1 MTRMSRISWE
11 RATEIPL
18 LIAGFLFLFSYS
30 WQVLA
35 NPTPEVYF
43 AWEVV
48 AIVVW
53 VFFGI
58 DYVVRL
64 VLAKQKIRWFF
75 HNIVDFLV
83 LVLPPL
89 RPLRLVRLL
98 LLVRVFRRNAP
109 RLVRNRI
116 LAFASVATLLLVYIA
131 SLAVL
136 EAERG
141 FGEIEMFGDALWWAL
156 VTVTT
161 VGYGDYTPV
170 TLIGRAI
177 AVGLMLGG
185 VVLVGIIVGTLG
197 SWIIQSVT
205 EDTDEAIDETTDA
218 VVELRDEVRQLRA
231 SLEAHGIDTERRT

>member
-1 MTRMSRISWE
+1 MTRISWE

-18 LIAGFLFLFSYS
+18 LVAGFLFLFSYS

-35 NPTPEVYF
+35 EPTPEVF
-43 AWEVV
+43 MAWEVV

-53 VFFGI
+53 VLFGV

-64 VLAKQKIRWFF
+64 ILAKQKLRWFAR
-75 HNIVDFLV
+75 NIVDFLV

-98 LLVRVFRRNAP
+98 FLVRVFRRNAP
-109 RLVRNRI
+109 RFVRNRI
-116 LAFASVATLLLVYIA
+116 LAFASIATVLLVYIA

-141 FGEIEMFGDALWWAL
+141 LGEINTFGDSLWWAL
-156 VTVTT
+156 VTVST

-170 TLIGRAI
+170 TVIGRVI

-205 EDTDEAIDETTDA
+205 DDTDEAIDETTDA
-218 VVELRDEVRQLRA
+218 VIALRDEVRQLRA
-231 SLEAHGIDTERRT
+231 ALEDRGFDPDRH

>member
-1 MTRMSRISWE
+1 MTRISWE

-35 NPTPEVYF
+35 DPSPEVYF

-48 AIVVW
+48 AIAVW
-53 VFFGI
+53 VVFGI
-58 DYVVRL
+58 DYIVRL
-64 VLAKQKIRWFF
+64 VLAKQRTRWFF
-75 HNIVDFLV
+75 RNIVDFIV
-83 LVLPPL
+83 LVMPAL

-98 LLVRVFRRNAP
+98 FLVRVFRRNAP

-116 LAFASVATLLLVYIA
+116 LAFASISTVLLVYIA

-136 EAERG
+136 EAERD
-141 FGEIEMFGDALWWAL
+141 FGQISTFGDALWWAL

-170 TLIGRAI
+170 TVTGRTI

-205 EDTDEAIDETTDA
+205 DDTDEAIDETTEA
-218 VVELRDEVRQLRA
+218 VMQLKAEVAQLRA
-231 SLEAHGIDTERRT
+231 SLEDHGVDTERRH

>member
-1 MTRMSRISWE
+1 VRAHAWE

-35 NPTPEVYF
+35 DPSPEVYF
-43 AWEVV
+43 AWELV

-53 VFFGI
+53 VFFGV

-64 VLAKQKIRWFF
+64 ILARQRVRWFF
-75 HNIVDFLV
+75 RNILDFLV

-98 LLVRVFRRNAP
+98 VLLRVFRRNAP
-109 RLVRNRI
+109 RLIRNRI
-116 LAFASVATLLLVYIA
+116 LAFASIATVLLVYIA

-136 EAERG
+136 EAERNVG
-141 FGEIEMFGDALWWAL
+141 AITTFGEAMWWSL

-170 TLIGRAI
+170 SFIGRAI

-197 SWIIQSVT
+197 SWIIQSVSDDN
-205 EDTDEAIDETTDA
+205 EEAIDETTDA
-218 VVELRDEVRQLRA
+218 VIALRDEVRQLRA
-231 SLEAHGIDTERRT
+231 ALEDQGVDTEKRL

>member
-1 MTRMSRISWE
+1 MSAHAWE

-35 NPTPEVYF
+35 DPSPGVYA
-43 AWEVV
+43 AWELV

-53 VFFGI
+53 VFFGV
-58 DYVVRL
+58 DYLVRL
-64 VLAKQKIRWFF
+64 VLARQRVRWFF
-75 HNIVDFLV
+75 RHILDFVV

-98 LLVRVFRRNAP
+98 VLLRVLRRNAP
-109 RLVRNRI
+109 RLIRNRI
-116 LAFASVATLLLVYIA
+116 LAFASISTVLLVYIA

-136 EAERG
+136 EAERDAG
-141 FGEIEMFGDALWWAL
+141 AITTFGDALWWSL

-170 TLIGRAI
+170 TFIGRLI

-197 SWIIQSVT
+197 SWIIQSVSDDNEEAT
-205 EDTDEAIDETTDA
+205 EETAEAVIA
-218 VVELRDEVRQLRA
+218 LRDEVHQLRA
-231 SLEAHGIDTERRT
+231 SLEDHGIDTEKRL

>member
-1 MTRMSRISWE
+1 MRAHAWE

-35 NPTPEVYF
+35 DPSPEVYF
-43 AWEVV
+43 AWELV

-53 VFFGI
+53 VFFGA

-64 VLAKQKIRWFF
+64 ILARQRVRWFF
-75 HNIVDFLV
+75 RNILDFLV

-98 LLVRVFRRNAP
+98 VLVRVFRRNAP
-109 RLVRNRI
+109 RLIRNRI
-116 LAFASVATLLLVYIA
+116 LAFASIATVLLVYIA

-136 EAERG
+136 EAERNVG
-141 FGEIEMFGDALWWAL
+141 AITTFGEALWWSL

-170 TLIGRAI
+170 SFIGRAI

-197 SWIIQSVT
+197 SWIIQSVS
-205 EDTDEAIDETTDA
+205 EDNEEAIDETTDA
-218 VVELRDEVRQLRA
+218 VIALRDEVRQLRA
-231 SLEAHGIDTERRT
+231 ALEDQGVDTEKRL

>member
-1 MTRMSRISWE
+1 MSRLSWE

-35 NPTPEVYF
+35 DPTPQVYF
-43 AWEVV
+43 AWELV
-48 AIVVW
+48 AIAVW
-53 VFFGI
+53 ILFGV

-64 VLAKQKIRWFF
+64 VLAKKRVSWFF
-75 HNIVDFLV
+75 RNILDFIV
-83 LVLPPL
+83 LVMPAL

-98 LLVRVFRRNAP
+98 FLLRVFRRNAP
-109 RLVRNRI
+109 RLIRNRI
-116 LAFASVATLLLVYIA
+116 LAFASISTVLLVYIA
-131 SLAVL
+131 ALAVL

-141 FGEIEMFGDALWWAL
+141 FGEITTFGDALWWAL

-170 TLIGRAI
+170 TFIGRTI

-205 EDTDEAIDETTDA
+205 DDTDEAIDETTEA
-218 VVELRDEVRQLRA
+218 VIELRDEVRQLRSA
-231 SLEAHGIDTERRT
+231 LEDQGIDTQRGP